1 MYTAREQLTRVHR
14 HYTAMYIRRARE
26 VYTAVT
32 RPCTGRPRPCRRPFC
47 GRLRAVY
54 TAVYM
59 ARTRPCNGGVH
70 VCVCTRLC
78 TRPRTGRVHGRVRSV
93 SDRVD
98 GCVRAVYRDASRV
111 QGSCVVCYYDFLC
124 KRHLLCRNVQLQIHY
139 IQKELGQLALLA
151 PRCAYNA
158 HNRVN

>member
-1 MYTAREQLTRVHR
+1 MPVAVWERVHGPVGLPAIYTTTARAHEHLQSRV
-14 HYTAMYIRRARE
+14 RA
-26 VYTAVT
+26 VYMARVYG
-32 RPCTGRPRPCRRPFC
+32 CV
-47 GRLRAVY
+47 LAVY

-59 ARTRPCNGGVH
+59 ARTQPCNGGVH
-70 VCVCTRLC
+70 VCVCTRRC
-78 TRPRTGRVHGRVRSV
+78 TRPSTARVHGCVRAV

-98 GCVRAVYRDASRV
+98 GRVRAVYRDAGRV
-111 QGSCVVCYYDFLC
+111 HGSCAVCYYDFLC
-124 KRHLLCRNVQLQIHY
+124 KRHVLCRNVELQIHY